1 MAKRAIA
8 VGDVLPSFEA
18 YPVAVEADGLLYIS
32 GLRGGRPDATPTR
45 FDELPASFHGQ
56 AQGFTMADAME
67 GAFSAD
73 AWTVH
78 ENLEKVMV
86 AAGSDGS
93 QVLRQH
99 VWQKDKR
106 FFPQYE
112 RVRIEWQKVPSPSSG
127 LGAADIAGRFGRY
140 YGIDALGVV
149 PGKNER
155 YPERAT
161 VRTFDNKD
169 LPSASYYSQAV
180 RCGPLIFLAG
190 HIPIQ
195 TDQPGKPLVR
205 SYDDVPEE
213 GRILMTGRSH
223 PDSRHGP
230 IAAQTW
236 YTYDQ
241 IRKNLAA
248 QGLSM
253 DDIIQVTIFLQ
264 DIRDFGAF
272 HKVHR
277 HFFPEGGPAMT
288 VTGFDEVGHRGTL
301 IEIEPTALDPQSK
314 LEPKAL
320 AWPIPAPFAGPA
332 AVVGG
337 DVAFFAGMLGLNEK
351 GHLVRD
357 ARDIA
362 DADGQ
367 RIVADLEARER
378 VPGLAA
384 QCWAAWALLRD
395 TMTNAGMPLDALTK
409 TTVYLREAEDLVI
422 YEAIR
427 SCFIR
432 ENLPA
437 FDCVVVHG
445 PGPVVDAL
453 VQIEAIASTSD
464 V

>member
-8 VGDVLPSFEA
+8 VSDVLPAFEA
-18 YPVAVEADGLLYIS
+18 YPIAVEADGLLYIS

-45 FDELPASFHGQ
+45 YEQLPDSFQTQ

-67 GAFSAD
+67 GAYAAD

-99 VWQKDKR
+99 VWQQDKR

-127 LGAADIAGRFGRY
+127 LGVADIAGRFGRY

-149 PGKNER
+149 PGLNER
-155 YPERAT
+155 YPQRDT
-161 VRTFDNKD
+161 VRTFDNKE

-180 RCGPLIFLAG
+180 RCGPLVFLAG

-195 TDQPGKPLVR
+195 TDKPGKPVVR
-205 SYDDVPEE
+205 TYDDVPEE
-213 GRILMTGRSH
+213 GQVLMTGRSH

-230 IAAQTW
+230 IATQTW
-236 YTYDQ
+236 YTYDR
-241 IRKNLAA
+241 IRANLEA

-253 DDIIQVTIFLQ
+253 SDMIQVTIFLQ

-288 VTGFDEVGHRGTL
+288 VTGFNEVGHRGTL
-301 IEIEPTALDPQSK
+301 IEIEPTALDPEHK
-314 LEPKAL
+314 IAAKTIT
-320 AWPIPAPFAGPA
+320 WPIAAPFAGPA
-332 AVVGG
+332 AVIGG
-337 DVAFFAGMLGLNEK
+337 DVVFFAGMLGLNSE

-357 ARDIA
+357 ARDI
-362 DADGQ
+362 DDETGSS
-367 RIVADLEARER
+367 IVADLEKRER

-384 QCWAAWALLRD
+384 QCWAAWTLLSQ
-395 TMTNAGMPLDALTK
+395 TMRAADLPLNALTK
-409 TTVYLREAEDLVI
+409 TTVYLRNAEDLVI
-422 YEAIR
+422 YEAVR
-427 SCFIR
+427 SCFIT

-445 PGPVVDAL
+445 PGPVDAAL
-453 VQIEAIASTSD
+453 VQIEAIASTNL
-464 V
+464 

>member
-1 MAKRAIA
+1 MAKRVIA
-8 VGDVLPSFEA
+8 VGDLLSAFEA
-18 YPVAVEADGLLYIS
+18 YPIAVEADGLLYIS

-45 FDELPASFHGQ
+45 FDQLPAEFQTQG
-56 AQGFTMADAME
+56 QGFTMADAMD

-127 LGAADIAGRFGRY
+127 LGVADIAGRFGRY

-149 PGKNER
+149 PGLNDR

-161 VRTFDNKD
+161 VRTFDNKE

-180 RCGPLIFLAG
+180 RCGPLVFLAG

-195 TDQPGKPLVR
+195 TDKPGKPVVR
-205 SYDDVPEE
+205 TYDDVPEE
-213 GRILMTGRSH
+213 GRVLMTGRSH

-230 IAAQTW
+230 IATQTW
-236 YTYDQ
+236 YTYDR
-241 IRKNLAA
+241 IRANLEA

-253 DDIIQVTIFLQ
+253 NDMIQVTIFLQ

-277 HFFPEGGPAMT
+277 HFFPEGGPAIT

-301 IEIEPTALDPQSK
+301 IEIEPTALDPEYKIEARPVS
-314 LEPKAL
+314 
-320 AWPIPAPFAGPA
+320 WPVAAPFAGPA
-332 AVVGG
+332 AVVSG
-337 DVAFFAGMLGLNEK
+337 DVVFFAGMLGLTRE

-357 ARDIA
+357 ARDIED
-362 DADGQ
+362 DAGQ
-367 RIVADLEARER
+367 RIVADLEERER

-384 QCWAAWALLRD
+384 QCWAAWSLLED
-395 TMTNAGMPLDALTK
+395 TMKLADLPLEALTK
-409 TTVYLREAEDLVI
+409 TTVYLADADDLVI
-422 YEAIR
+422 YEAVR
-427 SCFIR
+427 SCFISQ
-432 ENLPA
+432 NLPA

-445 PGPVVDAL
+445 PGPVAEAL
-453 VQIEAIASTSD
+453 IQIEAIASTNL
-464 V
+464 

>member
-1 MAKRAIA
+1 MAKREIA

-18 YPVAVEADGLLYIS
+18 YPIAVEADGLLYIS
-32 GLRGGRPDATPTR
+32 GLRGGRPDAAPSR
-45 FDELPASFHGQ
+45 FDELPASFQPQ

-112 RVRIEWQKVPSPSSG
+112 RVRIEWQKVPSPCSG
-127 LGAADIAGRFGRY
+127 LGVADIAGRFGRY

-149 PGKNER
+149 PGANDR

-195 TDQPGKPLVR
+195 TDKPGKPVVR
-205 SYDDVPEE
+205 SYDDIPEE
-213 GRILMTGRSH
+213 GRILATGRSH

-236 YTYDQ
+236 YTYHC
-241 IRKNLAA
+241 IRENLRA

-253 DDIIQVTIFLQ
+253 DDVVQVTIFLQ

-277 HFFPEGGPAMT
+277 HFYPEGGPAMT
-288 VTGFDEVGHRGTL
+288 ITGFDEVGHRGTL
-301 IEIEPTALDPQSK
+301 IEIEPTALDPDYK
-314 LEPKAL
+314 IDAKPV
-320 AWPIPAPFAGPA
+320 AWPVAAPFAGPA
-332 AVVGG
+332 AVISG
-337 DVAFFAGMLGLNEK
+337 DVVFFAGMLGLGK
-351 GHLVRD
+351 QGHLVRD
-357 ARDIA
+357 ARDIEDEA
-362 DADGQ
+362 GR
-367 RIVADLEARER
+367 RIVADLEKRER
-378 VPGLAA
+378 VIGLAA

-395 TMTNAGMPLDALTK
+395 TLANASLSLDALTK
-409 TTVYLREAEDLVI
+409 TTVYLRDAEDLVI
-422 YEAIR
+422 YEAVR
-427 SCFIR
+427 SYFIS

-445 PGPVVDAL
+445 PGPVADAL
-453 VQIEAIASTSD
+453 VQIEAIAS
-464 V
+464 VNA